1 MPILVD
7 VEARPDRGSFK
18 RTADT
23 MERTFAGAGREA
35 GAAFGKGFKTGSK
48 EVESA
53 AAEYRRAYDKVADTT
68 GKAKTAEQ
76 ELQRLRDKSK
86 SQASEVEAAAKR
98 VAKARDEEGKESRAA
113 AEAERQ
119 LARAKDQAAATDTK
133 IIRTAENIAKANR
146 DQARQARDAVAAYR
160 ELQEAERRASS
171 RPGIFGSTARGGANL
186 ASGAFSQSSIVNQ
199 FSGLGRGAGGAF
211 VAGAAAAIVA
221 GGLVR
226 AAESAARAAVG
237 VMKDVF
243 EHGLNFERT
252 FNKLHGVT
260 RANAAEMAQFREI
273 AKALGNDLTLPG
285 VSSKD
290 ALDAMLELSKG
301 GLERA
306 DVLKSVRGTLLLS
319 TASGI
324 SPSEAAESQSS
335 VLQAFNLDASKADRV
350 ADLLTAVQQVAPGE
364 IPDFALALQQAG
376 TVAHGF
382 KISVEDTLATLGVFA
397 KAGIKGS
404 DAGTSMKTLLTH
416 LANPSNP
423 ASEAMDALGLNI
435 HDSQGNFIGMRSL
448 IQQLSGAAG
457 RMRPD
462 EFQRNVAELFGTD
475 AIRGAMIAGDTG
487 PKMFDQIM
495 AEFTHGGQAQEMGAA
510 MMEGWPGIVEKVQNG
525 IDSIKMSLFDLFKTP
540 GVQKFGDN
548 IVKEID
554 KIGQWVTT
562 HKADIAEYF
571 GGLISGAL
579 RAGQGL
585 AVFSSFGIKAIA
597 AFQQVTGRAL
607 GTVIAGLSNFGT
619 FAGGIIKHIPGF
631 QDVGKALEAGGKKGR
646 KLADEIYSSGN
657 ALTKLG
663 DEIYQGG
670 KVLGGW
676 ADNVD
681 RFTESTAKALR
692 LTDAVG
698 QSITSMP
705 DGTLTI
711 KDNTPEVKDRLS
723 KLGFQ
728 VQQMPDGSF
737 KIVPKTDEA
746 KQIMAAYRAQE
757 NGTPITPPVK
767 PQVDMAAVQQAKEG
781 LRAILGVPIQPQVQP
796 TAPTGGSA
804 LNPPFFLPPTGPPR
818 AKGGIFEGL
827 RSFAYGKLPRQAM
840 VAPPAGAGLVQW
852 AENSTGGE
860 AFIPLRGGRRSID
873 IWAQTGRLLGVF
885 DRGGWRTGDVPWR
898 GGEFDVGDKGTPGSV
913 PIPGDWGPNTKW
925 SPWGGI
931 IGGED
936 PGWLVGPWRGWPD
949 EPIVPL
955 DPNRQHRRGVRRFD
969 QGGIRGYGNLYST
982 AAALH
987 GGQYVWGDTDCSGAV
1002 SKIVNAATGGSGR
1015 MSTATAAQ
1023 WLAARGFQFGQGPPG
1038 TLRVGWHN
1046 GGPGGGHMAATL
1058 PDGTH
1063 FESGGSHGGILMG
1076 GGAAGA
1082 EDGQFD
1088 QHAYLPMQ
1096 ALYPDGRGGGGGFTG
1111 LGFGSGGGGGGGGFS
1126 AGGGAGGGGG
1136 FGGGAGGGGGGGYFT
1151 PADPSRVRDSE
1162 QRVQRADARVA
1173 ELEQRQSEL
1182 KTNAKQSERMRLE
1195 RELQTAREEAQDAR
1209 SDLETVRQGKYHRG
1223 GGGGAAGGSGW
1234 GGVELD
1240 QDLGLSQGFPGL
1252 AKNLTTFLAN
1262 LAFAPL
1268 MGSLSAIVA
1277 ANGGDNGGFGMMG
1290 MLGSQMGYG
1299 SGGSGGYG
1307 GSTGSYPAGVSS
1319 LSGLNSAGLGPDAAA
1334 ALGARGGTPAPVGGS
1349 SLATSPG
1356 GGLSVS
1362 PTGFGGPGIG
1372 GSGGLG
1378 TNSSVMGG
1386 AQPTA
1391 MPGGGG
1397 GLGGLPMDAA
1407 MTAASGLDFLAPGA
1421 GMAAQTGMKL
1431 ANRAI
1436 AYVGQ
1441 LAGIGVSGLFETLG
1455 LSSSPVGDLTK
1466 SWAGKW
1472 AAGLAGARPAL
1483 PNTAGGGTPPPM
1495 GGKGGKG
1502 DEAAKNAGDTII
1514 NYTNNSPV
1522 QTEDRMGA
1530 DLARHTT
1537 SMNMPA
1543 AFV

>member
-243 EHGLNFERT
+243 ETGLNFERT
-252 FNKLHGVT
+252 FNQLKGVT
-260 RANAAEMAQFREI
+260 RANPRDMTQFRNL
-273 AKALGNDLTLPG
+273 AQALGNDTTLPG
-285 VSSKD
+285 VSPKD
-290 ALDAMLELSKG
+290 ALEAMLSLSKG
-301 GLERA
+301 GLEK
-306 DVLKSVRGTLLLS
+306 DEVLRSVRGTLLLS
-319 TASGI
+319 TAAGV
-324 SPSEAAESQSS
+324 PAAQAAESQAS
-335 VLQAFNLDASKADRV
+335 VLQAFNLDASKANRV
-350 ADLLTAVQQVAPGE
+350 ADLLTAVTQAAPGD

-382 KISVEDTLATLGVFA
+382 KISLEDTLGTLGVFA
-397 KAGIKGS
+397 KAGIRGS

-423 ASEAMDALGLNI
+423 AQGAMDELGLKVN
-435 HDSQGNFIGMRSL
+435 DAQGNFVGMRSL
-448 IQQLSGAAG
+448 IAQISAAAG

-462 EFQRNVAELFGTD
+462 DFQRNVAELFGTD

-495 AEFTHGGQAQEMGAA
+495 AEFTRGNQAQEMGAA
-510 MMEGWPGIVEKVQNG
+510 MMEGWPGIVEKVRNG

-540 GVQKFGDN
+540 AVQRFGDQ
-548 IVKEID
+548 IVAEIG
-554 KIGQWVTT
+554 KIGNWVNT
-562 HKADIAEYF
+562 HKGELAEYF
-571 GGLISGAL
+571 GSLISGAL

-585 AVFSSFGIKAIA
+585 AVFASFGIKTMA

-631 QDVGKALEAGGKKGR
+631 KDLGKALEEGGKKGR
-646 KLADEIYSSGN
+646 SIADGIYSSGN
-657 ALTKLG
+657 TLTKLG
-663 DEIYQGG
+663 DDIFSVG
-670 KVLGGW
+670 KTLGGW

-681 RFTESTAKALR
+681 RFTDGIAKSFA
-692 LTDAVG
+692 LTDAVA
-698 QSITSMP
+698 QTITSLP

-711 KDNTPEVKDRLS
+711 KDNTPEVRDRLG
-723 KLGFQ
+723 KLGFEIKAI
-728 VQQMPDGSF
+728 PDGSF
-737 KIVPKTDEA
+737 AIIPKTDQA
-746 KQIMAAYRAQE
+746 RKIMADYRTQE
-757 NGTPITPPVK
+757 NNTPITPPVRPDLSAARTDIMNFFSNLPK
-767 PQVDMAAVQQAKEG
+767 VGVPVQPQIAPPG
-781 LRAILGVPIQPQVQP
+781 LPGGGRPVEQPQDLPGLLGVP
-796 TAPTGGSA
+796 
-804 LNPPFFLPPTGPPR
+804 PR
-818 AKGGIFEGL
+818 AQGGIFKGL
-827 RSFAYGKLPRQAM
+827 RSFAGGKLPKQAM
-840 VAPPAGAGLVQW
+840 IAPPAGAGLVQW
-852 AENSTGGE
+852 AEDSTGGE
-860 AFIPLRGGRRSID
+860 AFIPLRGGQRSID
-873 IWAQTGRLLGVF
+873 IWARTGRLLGVF
-885 DRGGWRTGDVPWR
+885 
-898 GGEFDVGDKGTPGSV
+898 E
-913 PIPGDWGPNTKW
+913 
-925 SPWGGI
+925 
-931 IGGED
+931 E
-936 PGWLVGPWRGWPD
+936 
-949 EPIVPL
+949 
-955 DPNRQHRRGVRRFD
+955 
-969 QGGIRGYGNLYST
+969 GGIRGYGNLYRV
-982 AAALH
+982 AAAMS
-987 GGQYVWGDTDCSGAV
+987 GGPYIWGDTDCSGAV
-1002 SKIVNAATGGSGR
+1002 SKVVNAAVGGSGR
-1015 MSTATAAQ
+1015 MSTATARQ
-1023 WLAARGFQFGQGPPG
+1023 WLAERGFQFGQGPPG
-1038 TLRVGWHN
+1038 TLRIGWKN

-1058 PDGTH
+1058 PDGTP

-1096 ALYPDGRGGGGGFTG
+1096 ALYPDGRAGGAGGFTG
-1111 LGFGSGGGGGGGGFS
+1111 LGFGSGGAGGGGGFS

-1136 FGGGAGGGGGGGYFT
+1136 GFGGGAGGGGGYYE

-1173 ELEQRQSEL
+1173 ELEQREREL
-1182 KTNAKQSERMRLE
+1182 KGTAKESERMRLE
-1195 RELQTAREEAQDAR
+1195 NQLRKAREEAQDAR

-1223 GGGGAAGGSGW
+1223 GGGGGGAGGSGW

-1277 ANGGDNGGFGMMG
+1277 ANGGDNGGFGLMG

-1299 SGGSGGYG
+1299 GGTR
-1307 GSTGSYPAGVSS
+1307 TGSYPAGVSS
-1319 LSGLNSAGLGPDAAA
+1319 LSGLNAAGLGPDAAA
-1334 ALGARGGTPAPVGGS
+1334 ALAARGGTSAPSIGGS
-1349 SLATSPG
+1349 SLSTTPG
-1356 GGLSVS
+1356 GGFSAT

-1372 GSGGLG
+1372 GSGGMG
-1378 TNSSVMGG
+1378 TNSSVLGG

-1495 GGKGGKG
+1495 GGKGGAGG
-1502 DEAAKNAGDTII
+1502 DVKTAGDTII

-1522 QTEDRMGA
+1522 ETEDRAGA

-1537 SMNMPA
+1537 GMNMPA
-1543 AFV
+1543 AFR

>member
-243 EHGLNFERT
+243 ETGLNFERT
-252 FNKLHGVT
+252 FNQLKGVT
-260 RANAAEMAQFREI
+260 RANPRDMTQFRNL
-273 AKALGNDLTLPG
+273 AQALGNDTTLPG
-285 VSSKD
+285 VSPKD
-290 ALDAMLELSKG
+290 ALEAMLSLSKG
-301 GLERA
+301 GLEK
-306 DVLKSVRGTLLLS
+306 DEVLRSVRGTLLLS
-319 TASGI
+319 TAAGV
-324 SPSEAAESQSS
+324 PAAQAAESQAS
-335 VLQAFNLDASKADRV
+335 VLQAFNLDASKANRV
-350 ADLLTAVQQVAPGE
+350 ADLLTAVTQAAPGD

-382 KISVEDTLATLGVFA
+382 KISLEDTLGTLGVFA
-397 KAGIKGS
+397 KAGIRGS

-423 ASEAMDALGLNI
+423 AQGAMDELGLKVN
-435 HDSQGNFIGMRSL
+435 DAQGNFVGMRSL
-448 IQQLSGAAG
+448 IAQISAAAG

-462 EFQRNVAELFGTD
+462 DFQRNVAELFGTD

-495 AEFTHGGQAQEMGAA
+495 AEFTRGNQAQEMGAA
-510 MMEGWPGIVEKVQNG
+510 MMEGWPGIVEKVRNG

-540 GVQKFGDN
+540 AVQRFGDQ
-548 IVKEID
+548 IVAEIG
-554 KIGQWVTT
+554 KIGNWVNT
-562 HKADIAEYF
+562 HKGELAEYF
-571 GGLISGAL
+571 GSLISGAL

-711 KDNTPEVKDRLS
+711 KDNTPEVKARLD
-723 KLGFQ
+723 KLGFEI
-728 VQQMPDGSF
+728 QQMPDGSF

-746 KQIMAAYRAQE
+746 KQIMASYRAQE
-757 NGTPITPPVK
+757 SQNPISPPVK
-767 PQVDMAAVQQAKEG
+767 PDLTPAHQTMQQFFDQYKNA
-781 LRAILGVPIQPQVQP
+781 LISPPVNVTPPPVPSLLDPNPQIP
-796 TAPTGGSA
+796 R
-804 LNPPFFLPPTGPPR
+804 PR
-818 AKGGIFEGL
+818 ARGGIFEGL

-840 VAPPAGAGLVQW
+840 IAPPAGAGLVQW

-860 AFIPLRGGRRSID
+860 AFIPLRGGRRSLD

-885 DRGGWRTGDVPWR
+885 ET
-898 GGEFDVGDKGTPGSV
+898 
-913 PIPGDWGPNTKW
+913 
-925 SPWGGI
+925 
-931 IGGED
+931 
-936 PGWLVGPWRGWPD
+936 
-949 EPIVPL
+949 
-955 DPNRQHRRGVRRFD
+955 
-969 QGGIRGYGNLYST
+969 GGIRGYGNLYST

-1002 SKIVNAATGGSGR
+1002 SKIVNAAVGGSGR
-1015 MSTATAAQ
+1015 MSTATARQ
-1023 WLAARGFQFGQGPPG
+1023 WLAERGFQFGQGPPG
-1038 TLRVGWHN
+1038 TLRIGWKN

-1058 PDGTH
+1058 PDGTP

-1096 ALYPDGRGGGGGFTG
+1096 ALYPDGRAGGAGGFTG
-1111 LGFGSGGGGGGGGFS
+1111 LGFGSGGAGGGGGFS

-1136 FGGGAGGGGGGGYFT
+1136 GFGGGVGGGGGYYE

-1173 ELEQRQSEL
+1173 ELEQREREL
-1182 KTNAKQSERMRLE
+1182 KGTAKESERMRLE
-1195 RELQTAREEAQDAR
+1195 NQLRKAREEAQDAR

-1223 GGGGAAGGSGW
+1223 GGGGGGAGGSGW

-1277 ANGGDNGGFGMMG
+1277 ANGGDNGGFGLMG

-1299 SGGSGGYG
+1299 GGAR
-1307 GSTGSYPAGVSS
+1307 TGSYPAGVSN
-1319 LSGLNSAGLGPDAAA
+1319 LSGLNAAGLGPDAAA
-1334 ALGARGGTPAPVGGS
+1334 ALAARGGTSAPSIGGS
-1349 SLATSPG
+1349 SLSTSPG
-1356 GGLSVS
+1356 GGFSAT

-1372 GSGGLG
+1372 GSGGMG
-1378 TNSSVMGG
+1378 TNSSVLGG

-1495 GGKGGKG
+1495 GGKGGGAEG
-1502 DEAAKNAGDTII
+1502 DMKTAGDTII

-1522 QTEDRMGA
+1522 QTEDRAGA

-1537 SMNMPA
+1537 GMNMPA
-1543 AFV
+1543 AFR

>member
-35 GAAFGKGFKTGSK
+35 GAAFSKGFKTGSK
-48 EVESA
+48 EVEAA

-86 SQASEVEAAAKR
+86 SQAGEVEAAARR
-98 VAKARDEEGKESRAA
+98 VSKAREEEGRESKAA

-160 ELQEAERRASS
+160 ELQDAERRASA
-171 RPGIFGSTARGGANL
+171 RPGIFGTTARGGANL

-221 GGLVR
+221 GGLVK

-260 RANAAEMAQFREI
+260 RANAAEMAQFRDI

-301 GLERA
+301 GLERG

-397 KAGIKGS
+397 KAGIRGS

-435 HDSQGNFIGMRSL
+435 HDTQGNFVGMRSL

-540 GVQKFGDN
+540 AVQKFGDN

-554 KIGQWVTT
+554 KIGQWVGT

-571 GGLISGAL
+571 GGLVSGAL

-585 AVFSSFGIKAIA
+585 AVFASFGIKTMA

-631 QDVGKALEAGGKKGR
+631 KDLGKALEDGGKKGR
-646 KLADEIYSSGN
+646 SIADGIYSSGN
-657 ALTKLG
+657 TLTKLG
-663 DEIYQGG
+663 DDIFSVG
-670 KVLGGW
+670 KTLGGW

-681 RFTESTAKALR
+681 RFTDGIAKSFA
-692 LTDAVG
+692 LTDAVA
-698 QSITSMP
+698 QTITSLP

-711 KDNTPEVKDRLS
+711 KDNTPEVRARVE
-723 KLGFQ
+723 KLGFE
-728 VQQMPDGSF
+728 VKALPDGTF
-737 KIVPKTDEA
+737 AIIPKTEEA
-746 KQIMAAYRAQE
+746 KRLYQAFINQANQAQ
-757 NGTPITPPVK
+757 ITPPVK
-767 PQVDMAAVQQAKEG
+767 PQLDMAAVQQAREG
-781 LRAILGVPIQPQVQP
+781 LRAILGLPIQPQVQP

-827 RSFAYGKLPRQAM
+827 RSFAYGKLPKQAM
-840 VAPPAGAGLVQW
+840 IQPASGAGLVQW

-873 IWAQTGRLLGVF
+873 IWAHTGRLLGA
-885 DRGGWRTGDVPWR
+885 
-898 GGEFDVGDKGTPGSV
+898 
-913 PIPGDWGPNTKW
+913 
-925 SPWGGI
+925 
-931 IGGED
+931 
-936 PGWLVGPWRGWPD
+936 
-949 EPIVPL
+949 
-955 DPNRQHRRGVRRFD
+955 FD

-1002 SKIVNAATGGSGR
+1002 SKVVNAAVGGSGR
-1015 MSTATAAQ
+1015 MSTATARQ
-1023 WLAARGFQFGQGPPG
+1023 WLAERGFQFGQGPPG
-1038 TLRVGWHN
+1038 TLRIGWKN

-1058 PDGTH
+1058 PDGTP

-1096 ALYPDGRGGGGGFTG
+1096 ALYPDGRAGGAGGFTG
-1111 LGFGSGGGGGGGGFS
+1111 LGFGSGGAGGGGGFS
-1126 AGGGAGGGGG
+1126 AGGGAGGGGGGG
-1136 FGGGAGGGGGGGYFT
+1136 FGGGAGGGGGGGYYE

-1173 ELEQRQSEL
+1173 ELEQREREL
-1182 KTNAKQSERMRLE
+1182 KGTAKESERMRLE
-1195 RELQTAREEAQDAR
+1195 NQLRKAREEAQDAR

-1223 GGGGAAGGSGW
+1223 GGGGGGAGGSGW

-1277 ANGGDNGGFGMMG
+1277 ANGGDNGGFGLMG

-1299 SGGSGGYG
+1299 SGAR
-1307 GSTGSYPAGVSS
+1307 TGSYPAGVSS
-1319 LSGLNSAGLGPDAAA
+1319 LSGLNAAGLGPDAAA
-1334 ALGARGGTPAPVGGS
+1334 ALAARGGTSAPSIGGS
-1349 SLATSPG
+1349 SLSTTPG
-1356 GGLSVS
+1356 GGFSAT

-1495 GGKGGKG
+1495 GGKGGGAEG
-1502 DEAAKNAGDTII
+1502 DMKTAGDTII

-1522 QTEDRMGA
+1522 HTEDRAGA

-1537 SMNMPA
+1537 NMNMPA
-1543 AFV
+1543 AFA

>member
-1 MPILVD
+1 
-7 VEARPDRGSFK
+7 
-18 RTADT
+18 

-243 EHGLNFERT
+243 DRGVNLERT
-252 FNKLHGVT
+252 FNKLQGVT
-260 RANAAEMAQFREI
+260 RSNPRDMARFRDVSR
-273 AKALGNDLTLPG
+273 ALGADLTLPG
-285 VSSKD
+285 VTSKK
-290 ALDAMLELSKG
+290 AAEAMLELSKG
-301 GLERA
+301 GLDR
-306 DVLKSVRGTLLLS
+306 DQVLSSVRGTLMLS
-319 TASGI
+319 SAADI
-324 SPSEAAESQSS
+324 SPTEAAASQASI
-335 VLQAFNLDASKADRV
+335 LQSFALDASQADHV
-350 ADLLTAVQQVAPGE
+350 ADLLTAAQQVAPGD
-364 IPDFALALQQAG
+364 IPDFMLALQQAG
-376 TVAHGF
+376 TVAKGF
-382 KISVEDTLATLGVFA
+382 GISIEDTTATLAMIF
-397 KAGIKGS
+397 KSGIVGS
-404 DAGTSMKTLLTH
+404 DAGTSFKTMMTH
-416 LANPSNP
+416 LANPSDK
-423 ASEAMDALGLNI
+423 ASGAMDELGLNI
-435 HDSQGNFIGMRSL
+435 RDSQGNFSGMRAL
-448 IQQLSGAAG
+448 IQQLQSAG
-457 RMRPD
+457 KRMRPD
-462 EFQRNVAELFGTD
+462 DFQRDVAELFGTD
-475 AIRGAMIAGDTG
+475 AIRGAMIAKDDGSLKTW
-487 PKMFDQIM
+487 DQAR
-495 AEFTHGGQAQEMGAA
+495 AEFMRGGQAKELADANMR
-510 MMEGWPGIVEKVQNG
+510 GWPGILER
-525 IDSIKMSLFDLFKTP
+525 IDNSIDDIEGELFDLFQAP
-540 GVQKFGDN
+540 AVQKFGN
-548 IVKEID
+548 QIVAEIG
-554 KIGQWVTT
+554 KIGQWVGT
-562 HKADIAEYF
+562 HKADIAGYF
-571 GGLISGAL
+571 GGFISGAL

-711 KDNTPEVKDRLS
+711 KDNTPEVKARLD
-723 KLGFQ
+723 KLGFEI
-728 VQQMPDGSF
+728 QQMPDGSF
-737 KIVPKTDEA
+737 QIVPKTDEA
-746 KQIMAAYRAQE
+746 KQIMASYRAQE
-757 NGTPITPPVK
+757 SQNPISPPVK
-767 PQVDMAAVQQAKEG
+767 PDLTPAHQTMQQFFDQYKNA
-781 LRAILGVPIQPQVQP
+781 LISPPVNVTPPPVPSLLDPNPQIP
-796 TAPTGGSA
+796 R
-804 LNPPFFLPPTGPPR
+804 PR
-818 AKGGIFEGL
+818 ARGGIFEGL

-840 VAPPAGAGLVQW
+840 IAPPAGAGLVQW

-860 AFIPLRGGRRSID
+860 AFIPLRGGRRSLD

-885 DRGGWRTGDVPWR
+885 ET
-898 GGEFDVGDKGTPGSV
+898 
-913 PIPGDWGPNTKW
+913 
-925 SPWGGI
+925 
-931 IGGED
+931 
-936 PGWLVGPWRGWPD
+936 
-949 EPIVPL
+949 
-955 DPNRQHRRGVRRFD
+955 
-969 QGGIRGYGNLYST
+969 GGIRGYGNLYRV
-982 AAALH
+982 AAAMS
-987 GGQYVWGDTDCSGAV
+987 GGPYVWGDTDCSGAV
-1002 SKIVNAATGGSGR
+1002 SKVVNAAVGGSGR
-1015 MSTATAAQ
+1015 MSTATARQ
-1023 WLAARGFQFGQGPPG
+1023 WLAERGFQFGQGPPG
-1038 TLRVGWHN
+1038 TLRIGWKN

-1058 PDGTH
+1058 PDGTP

-1096 ALYPDGRGGGGGFTG
+1096 ALYPDGRAGGAGGFTG
-1111 LGFGSGGGGGGGGFS
+1111 LGFGSGGAGGGGGFS

-1136 FGGGAGGGGGGGYFT
+1136 GFGGGAGGGGGYYE

-1173 ELEQRQSEL
+1173 ELEQREREL
-1182 KTNAKQSERMRLE
+1182 KGTAKESERMRLE
-1195 RELQTAREEAQDAR
+1195 NQLRKAREEAQDAR

-1223 GGGGAAGGSGW
+1223 GGGGGGAGGSGW

-1277 ANGGDNGGFGMMG
+1277 ANGGDNGGFGLMG

-1299 SGGSGGYG
+1299 GGAR
-1307 GSTGSYPAGVSS
+1307 TGSYPAGVSN
-1319 LSGLNSAGLGPDAAA
+1319 LSGLNAAGLGPDAAA
-1334 ALGARGGTPAPVGGS
+1334 ALAARGGTSAPSIGGS
-1349 SLATSPG
+1349 SLSTSPG
-1356 GGLSVS
+1356 GGFSAT

-1372 GSGGLG
+1372 GSGGMG
-1378 TNSSVMGG
+1378 TNSSVLGG

-1495 GGKGGKG
+1495 GGKGGGAEG
-1502 DEAAKNAGDTII
+1502 DMKTAGDTII

-1522 QTEDRMGA
+1522 QTEDRAGA

-1537 SMNMPA
+1537 GMNMPA
-1543 AFV
+1543 AFR

>member
-35 GAAFGKGFKTGSK
+35 GAAFSKGFKTGSK

-76 ELQRLRDKSK
+76 ELQRLRDRSK
-86 SQASEVEAAAKR
+86 SQASEVEAAARR
-98 VAKARDEEGKESRAA
+98 VSKAREEEGRESKAA

-119 LARAKDQAAATDTK
+119 LARAKDQAAATDIK

-243 EHGLNFERT
+243 ETGLNFERT
-252 FNKLHGVT
+252 FNQLKGVT
-260 RANAAEMAQFREI
+260 RANPRDMTQFRNL
-273 AKALGNDLTLPG
+273 AQALGNDTTLPG
-285 VSSKD
+285 VSPKD
-290 ALDAMLELSKG
+290 ALEAMLSLSKG
-301 GLERA
+301 GLEK
-306 DVLKSVRGTLLLS
+306 DEVLRSVRGTLLLS
-319 TASGI
+319 TAAGV
-324 SPSEAAESQSS
+324 PAAQAAESQAS
-335 VLQAFNLDASKADRV
+335 VLQAFNLDASKANRV
-350 ADLLTAVQQVAPGE
+350 ADLLTAVTQAAPGD

-382 KISVEDTLATLGVFA
+382 KISLEDTLGTLGVFA
-397 KAGIKGS
+397 KAGIRGS

-423 ASEAMDALGLNI
+423 AQGAMDELGLKVN
-435 HDSQGNFIGMRSL
+435 DAQGNFVGMRSL
-448 IQQLSGAAG
+448 IAQISAAAG

-462 EFQRNVAELFGTD
+462 DFQRNVAELFGTD

-495 AEFTHGGQAQEMGAA
+495 AEFTRGNQAQEMGAA
-510 MMEGWPGIVEKVQNG
+510 MMEGWPGIVEKVRNG

-540 GVQKFGDN
+540 AVQRFGDQ
-548 IVKEID
+548 IVAEIG
-554 KIGQWVTT
+554 KIGNWVNT
-562 HKADIAEYF
+562 HKGELAEYF
-571 GGLISGAL
+571 GSLISGAL

-585 AVFSSFGIKAIA
+585 AVFASFGIKTMA

-631 QDVGKALEAGGKKGR
+631 KDLGKALEEGGKKGR
-646 KLADEIYSSGN
+646 SIADGIYSSGN
-657 ALTKLG
+657 TLTKLG
-663 DEIYQGG
+663 DDIFSVG
-670 KVLGGW
+670 KTLGGW

-681 RFTESTAKALR
+681 RFTDGIAKSFA
-692 LTDAVG
+692 LTDAAG
-698 QSITSMP
+698 QAITSLP

-711 KDNTPEVKDRLS
+711 KDNTPEVRERLS
-723 KLGFQ
+723 KLGFEIKDL
-728 VQQMPDGSF
+728 PDGTF
-737 KIVPKTDEA
+737 AIIPKTEEA
-746 KQIMAAYRAQE
+746 KRLYRDFITQANQAQI
-757 NGTPITPPVK
+757 NPLVK
-767 PQVDMAAVQQAKEG
+767 PQLDMAAVQQAREG
-781 LRAILGVPIQPQVQP
+781 LRTVLGAPVNPQIQPS
-796 TAPTGGSA
+796 APAPPNTNA
-804 LNPPFFLPPTGPPR
+804 LSPPFFLPPTGPPR
-818 AKGGIFEGL
+818 ARGGIFEGL
-827 RSFAYGKLPRQAM
+827 RSFAGGKLPKQAM
-840 VAPPAGAGLVQW
+840 IAPPAGAGLVQW
-852 AENSTGGE
+852 AEDSTGGE
-860 AFIPLRGGRRSID
+860 AFIPLRGGRRSVD
-873 IWAQTGRLLGVF
+873 IWAQTGRLLGMF
-885 DRGGWRTGDVPWR
+885 
-898 GGEFDVGDKGTPGSV
+898 E
-913 PIPGDWGPNTKW
+913 
-925 SPWGGI
+925 
-931 IGGED
+931 E
-936 PGWLVGPWRGWPD
+936 
-949 EPIVPL
+949 
-955 DPNRQHRRGVRRFD
+955 
-969 QGGIRGYGNLYST
+969 GGIRGYGNLYRV
-982 AAALH
+982 AAAMS
-987 GGQYVWGDTDCSGAV
+987 GGPYIWGDTDCSGAV
-1002 SKIVNAATGGSGR
+1002 SKIVNAAVGGSGR
-1015 MSTATAAQ
+1015 MSTATARQ
-1023 WLAARGFQFGQGPPG
+1023 WLAERGFQFGQGPPG
-1038 TLRVGWHN
+1038 TLRIGWKN

-1058 PDGTH
+1058 PDGTP

-1372 GSGGLG
+1372 GSGGMG
-1378 TNSSVMGG
+1378 TNSSVLGG

-1436 AYVGQ
+1436 AYFGQ
-1441 LAGIGVSGLFETLG
+1441 LGGIGVSGLFETLG
-1455 LSSSPVGDLTK
+1455 LSNSPVGDLSK
-1466 SWAGKW
+1466 SWAGKF

-1483 PNTAGGGTPPPM
+1483 PNTANAGAPPSPRGSGGGD
-1495 GGKGGKG
+1495 GGV
-1502 DEAAKNAGDTII
+1502 KNAGDSTYIY
-1514 NYTNNSPV
+1514 NNNSPV
-1522 QTEDRMGA
+1522 KTA
-1530 DLARHTT
+1530 DA
-1537 SMNMPA
+1537 SMRDFERQQFGMYQP
-1543 AFV
+1543 VGGR

>member
-35 GAAFGKGFKTGSK
+35 GAAFSKGFKTGSK

-98 VAKARDEEGKESRAA
+98 VAKARNEEGKESKAA

-186 ASGAFSQSSIVNQ
+186 ASGAFSQSGIVNQ

-221 GGLVR
+221 GSLV
-226 AAESAARAAVG
+226 SAARTAAQTAVAA
-237 VMKDVF
+237 MKDVF
-243 EHGLNFERT
+243 ETGLNFERT
-252 FNKLHGVT
+252 FNQLKGVT
-260 RANAAEMAQFREI
+260 RANPRDMTQFRNL
-273 AKALGNDLTLPG
+273 AQALGNDTTLPG
-285 VSSKD
+285 VSPKD
-290 ALDAMLELSKG
+290 ALEAMLSLSKG
-301 GLERA
+301 GLEK
-306 DVLKSVRGTLLLS
+306 DEVLRSVRGTLLLS
-319 TASGI
+319 TAAGV
-324 SPSEAAESQSS
+324 PAAQAAESQAS
-335 VLQAFNLDASKADRV
+335 VLQAFNLDASKANRV
-350 ADLLTAVQQVAPGE
+350 ADLLTAVTQAAPGD

-382 KISVEDTLATLGVFA
+382 KISLEDTLGTLGVFA
-397 KAGIKGS
+397 KAGIRGS

-423 ASEAMDALGLNI
+423 AQGAMDELGLKVN
-435 HDSQGNFIGMRSL
+435 DAQGNFVGMRSL
-448 IQQLSGAAG
+448 IAQISAAAG

-462 EFQRNVAELFGTD
+462 DFQRNVAELFGTD

-495 AEFTHGGQAQEMGAA
+495 AEFTRGNQAQEMGAA
-510 MMEGWPGIVEKVQNG
+510 MMEGWPGIVEKVRNG

-540 GVQKFGDN
+540 AVQRFGDQ
-548 IVKEID
+548 IVAEIG
-554 KIGQWVTT
+554 KIGNWVNT
-562 HKADIAEYF
+562 HKGELAEYF
-571 GGLISGAL
+571 GSLISGAL

-585 AVFSSFGIKAIA
+585 AVFASFGIKTMA

-631 QDVGKALEAGGKKGR
+631 KDLGKALEEGGKKGR
-646 KLADEIYSSGN
+646 SIADGIYSSGN
-657 ALTKLG
+657 TLTKLG
-663 DEIYQGG
+663 DDIFSVG
-670 KVLGGW
+670 KTLGGW

-681 RFTESTAKALR
+681 RFTDGIAKSFA
-692 LTDAVG
+692 LTDAAG
-698 QSITSMP
+698 QAITSLP

-711 KDNTPEVKDRLS
+711 KDNTPEVRERLS
-723 KLGFQ
+723 KLGFEVKQ
-728 VQQMPDGSF
+728 LPDGSF
-737 KIVPKTDEA
+737 AIIPKTDDA
-746 KQIMAAYRAQE
+746 RKLMAQFRAQE
-757 NGTPITPPVK
+757 NGTPLTPPVK
-767 PQVDMAAVQQAKEG
+767 PQLDMAAVQQAREG
-781 LRAILGVPIQPQVQP
+781 LRAVLGQALQPQVQP
-796 TAPTGGSA
+796 TP
-804 LNPPFFLPPTGPPR
+804 GPPGGNALTPGFMVPGAPPPQQPR
-818 AKGGIFEGL
+818 ARGGIFEGL
-827 RSFAYGKLPRQAM
+827 RSFASGKLPKQAM
-840 VAPPAGAGLVQW
+840 IAPPAGAGLVQW
-852 AENSTGGE
+852 AEDSTGGE
-860 AFIPLRGGRRSID
+860 AFIPLRGGRRSVD
-873 IWAQTGRLLGVF
+873 IWAQTGRLLGMF
-885 DRGGWRTGDVPWR
+885 
-898 GGEFDVGDKGTPGSV
+898 E
-913 PIPGDWGPNTKW
+913 
-925 SPWGGI
+925 
-931 IGGED
+931 E
-936 PGWLVGPWRGWPD
+936 
-949 EPIVPL
+949 
-955 DPNRQHRRGVRRFD
+955 
-969 QGGIRGYGNLYST
+969 GGIRGYGNLYRV
-982 AAALH
+982 AAAMS
-987 GGQYVWGDTDCSGAV
+987 GGPYIWGDTDCSGAV
-1002 SKIVNAATGGSGR
+1002 SKVVNAATGGSGR

-1023 WLAARGFQFGQGPPG
+1023 WLAARGFQLGQGPPG
-1038 TLRVGWHN
+1038 TLRIGWKN

-1058 PDGTH
+1058 PDGTP
-1063 FESGGSHGGILMG
+1063 FESGGSHGGILLG

-1082 EDGQFD
+1082 EDSQFD
-1088 QHAYLPMQ
+1088 QHAYLPRQ

-1111 LGFGSGGGGGGGGFS
+1111 LGFGSGGGGGGGGGFS

-1277 ANGGDNGGFGMMG
+1277 ANGGDNGGFGMMS

-1299 SGGSGGYG
+1299 SGGGGGYG

-1319 LSGLNSAGLGPDAAA
+1319 ASGLNSAGLGPDAAA
-1334 ALGARGGTPAPVGGS
+1334 ALAARGGTPAPVGGS

-1356 GGLSVS
+1356 GGFSAS

-1495 GGKGGKG
+1495 GAKGGKG

-1537 SMNMPA
+1537 NMNMPA